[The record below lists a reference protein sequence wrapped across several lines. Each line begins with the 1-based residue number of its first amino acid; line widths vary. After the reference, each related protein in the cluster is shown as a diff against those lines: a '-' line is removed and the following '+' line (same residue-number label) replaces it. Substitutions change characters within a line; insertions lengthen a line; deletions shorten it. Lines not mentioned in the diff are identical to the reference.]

1 MNASK
6 TTTRKQLQGY
16 GASRYLATVI
26 TKNLTPVTKQG
37 KAYAYALTDV
47 IISIRE
53 YKKRPRIK
61 PKTSQTLE
69 NILRSLL
76 ERLGNVIQV
85 PFSHGTDPEISE
97 LAKQLV
103 QAMSDTDSV
112 LAEFKATV
120 ATIKAKYNT

>member
-16 GASRYLATVI
+16 GASRYLATVL
-26 TKNLTPVTKQG
+26 TKDLTPVTKQG
-37 KAYAYALTDV
+37 RAYAYVLSDV

-61 PKTSQTLE
+61 PTTSQTLE

-85 PFSHGTDPEISE
+85 PFNHGTDPEISQ
-97 LAKQLV
+97 LAKQLI

-112 LAEFKATV
+112 LVELKATT
-120 ATIKAKYNT
+120 ANIKAKYNT